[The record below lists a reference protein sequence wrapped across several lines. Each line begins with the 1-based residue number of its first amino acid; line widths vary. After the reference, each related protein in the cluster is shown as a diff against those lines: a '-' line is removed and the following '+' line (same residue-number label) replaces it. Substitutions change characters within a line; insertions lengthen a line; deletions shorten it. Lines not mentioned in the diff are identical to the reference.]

1 MATISNTPRPGYV
14 WDSAD
19 NVWYPIGVGAHQH
32 TNAADTPA
40 VIPNALVDAKGDL
53 LTATAD
59 NTPARIA
66 VGANNTVLTA
76 DSSTATGLKWA
87 TPTKPAMV
95 FLTGASFATVSSV
108 SLPNDTFTTT
118 YDIYKIYL
126 MLNGSS
132 SATQIQIRMRDA
144 GSDFTGGN
152 YFYGGLNTAYN
163 TGTTTYTTGSAG
175 TSWGTNISGNIDRA
189 TMEITIQNPKV
200 GAYCANAG
208 WMVGMGDLMG
218 ASTIALWQ
226 NGKTSYDSLTF
237 LKATSGTFNGKYAVY
252 GITNS

>member
-1 MATISNTPRPGYV
+1 MAIGRIPEPGT
-14 WDSAD
+14 
-19 NVWYPIGVGAHQH
+19 G
-32 TNAADTPA
+32 
-40 VIPNALVDAKGDL
+40 IPESIIAAKGDI
-53 LTATAD
+53 LTGTAND
-59 NTPARIA
+59 VPAVLS
-66 VGANNTVLTA
+66 VGTNGHTLVA
-76 DSSTATGLKWA
+76 DSATATGLKWA
-87 TPTKPAMV
+87 APAAGAMV
-95 FLTGASFATVSSV
+95 HLTSAAFTTVTSV

-132 SATQIQIRMRDA
+132 SATQIRVRMRDA

-152 YFYGGLNTAYN
+152 YFYGGLNTGYN
-163 TGTTTYTTGSAG
+163 TGTTTYTNGSVDTA
-175 TSWGTNISGNIDRA
+175 WGTNISGNIDRA

-200 GAYCANAG
+200 AAYCNNAG

-252 GITNS
+252 GIAKS